1 MLVLSSG
8 PREIVRARFLLRN
21 TVNHPIMYLAMTT
34 HRVVAGYLRVS
45 TDEQARSGLGLSAQ
59 RERIEAE
66 AARRKWQVEWFVDDG
81 WSASDLDRPGIQ
93 GALEAVSDGSCS
105 ALVASKLD
113 RLSRSVLDLSS
124 LLRRGEAEG
133 WGLVLLD
140 FDLDTTT
147 PTGKLVAHIIS
158 AVAEFER
165 DRVRERTREALAV
178 ARAKGVRLGRPV
190 SLPNEIN
197 ERIRAERSSGAT
209 LAAIADGLNLDGIS
223 TAHGG
228 RQWWPSAV
236 RAVVNRE
243 DLELHA

>member
-1 MLVLSSG
+1 
-8 PREIVRARFLLRN
+8 
-21 TVNHPIMYLAMTT
+21 MTT
-34 HRVVAGYLRVS
+34 HSVVAGYLRVS
-45 TDEQARSGLGLSAQ
+45 TEEQARSGLGLSAQ

-66 AARRKWQVEWFVDDG
+66 ASRQKWQVEWFVDDG

-93 GALEAVSDGSCS
+93 AALEAVSGGSCS
-105 ALVASKLD
+105 ALVAAKLD

-147 PTGKLVAHIIS
+147 PTGKLVAHIVS

-165 DRVRERTREALAV
+165 DRVRERTREALAA

-190 SLPNEIN
+190 SLSDVVD
-197 ERIRAERSSGAT
+197 ERIREERAMGTT
-209 LAAIADGLNLDGIS
+209 LATIADGLNNDGVP

-228 RQWWPSAV
+228 RQWWPSTV
-236 RAVVNRE
+236 RAVLSR
-243 DLELHA
+243 DSAELTA